1 MINILIHIDKH
12 TMKPKIMKY
21 PTSFLGQEHW
31 LGLDNI
37 YKLTNRKDTK
47 MQLKIDLEYHPGEIE
62 SVMYDDFYLEDQV
75 NKATII

>member
-1 MINILIHIDKH
+1 MIDILMHVELYSVRNK
-12 TMKPKIMKY
+12 TRKFPN
-21 PTSFLGQEHW
+21 SFVGQEHW

>member
-1 MINILIHIDKH
+1 MIDILMHVELYSVRNKTRKFSI
-12 TMKPKIMKY
+12 
-21 PTSFLGQEHW
+21 SWLGQEHW

-37 YKLTNRKDTK
+37 YKLTNRKHTK